1 MPGFAG
7 LHSQLHNTGGS
18 SAAIARSEDRPSLL
32 LVVVVEGIGVDHEA
46 FLAVEPVFT
55 GSELV
60 AFLADREVA
69 RPVETAR
76 RLEEG
81 WLRAGRVVAV
91 RPDLFAV
98 VTDGRDP
105 ARFQPMPSLVAT
117 KMAPDAV
124 VSHHA
129 ALDFWGVSYSLW
141 FDAVYSATDPAP
153 AMVYGAMHYRGVRFP
168 QRLIASGNQHY
179 GVVEQTYADGT
190 VRVTTMER
198 TLVDTLADP
207 DYGGSWDE
215 IYQSLNRAD
224 SIDVATVAA
233 YCQLRDGGPAL
244 RAKVGF
250 FLDQH
255 RELWGIAASDLDQ
268 FRPPIFPGRPYH
280 LDPGDVPRPC
290 FVEDWNLVVPVTV
303 VERQWELVF

>member
-1 MPGFAG
+1 M
-7 LHSQLHNTGGS
+7 N
-18 SAAIARSEDRPSLL
+18 
-32 LVVVVEGIGVDHEA
+32 HET
-46 FLAVEPVFT
+46 FLAIEPVFT
-55 GSELV
+55 GSDV
-60 AFLADREVA
+60 AAFLAGRGVA

-76 RLEEG
+76 RLEEQ
-81 WLRAGRVVAV
+81 WLRAGQVVAV

-98 VTDGRDP
+98 VSEGIDP
-105 ARFQPMPSLVAT
+105 ARFQPMSSLVAT

-129 ALDFWGVSYSLW
+129 ALDFWGISYSMW

-153 AMVYGAMHYRGVRFP
+153 PMVYGAMDYRGVRFP
-168 QRLIASGNQHY
+168 ERLIESGQQHVA
-179 GVVEQTYADGT
+179 VVEQSYADGT

-215 IYQSLNRAD
+215 IYQSLTRAD
-224 SIDVATVAA
+224 SIDVATVAT
-233 YCQLRDGGPAL
+233 YCQMRDGGPAL

-255 RELWGIAASDLDQ
+255 RDLWGIAASDLDQ
-268 FRPPIFPGRPYH
+268 FRPPRQPGRPYH
-280 LDPGDVPRPC
+280 LDPASVPRPY
-290 FVEDWNLVVPVTV
+290 FVDAWNLVVPVSV